1 MKENK
6 RNKTKIVI
14 IILSV
19 LLALS
24 VIALAGTLIY
34 KKTLKPAT
42 EVTVT
47 VPDNLITPESEKE
60 NESKGEISQ
69 SHEKSQ
75 TKAITISLNNKTQS
89 ENKPFSVNNMLPG
102 DSKTEYF
109 RVNVSYHGKVTVNYS
124 ADVRNGYEK
133 LGEVLK
139 IKVTLL
145 GQNQVLYDGAINSMP
160 EKISHP
166 LSSKE
171 HTEEELYYEIK
182 TYLDTSV
189 SNEYMDM
196 ALIADFKWDVGETQ
210 NLDAPQTGDLSDF
223 ALPLVCLLSA
233 LFLLILLLSKR
244 KKEREYE

>member
-1 MKENK
+1 
-6 RNKTKIVI
+6 
-14 IILSV
+14 
-19 LLALS
+19 
-24 VIALAGTLIY
+24 
-34 KKTLKPAT
+34 
-42 EVTVT
+42 
-47 VPDNLITPESEKE
+47 
-60 NESKGEISQ
+60 
-69 SHEKSQ
+69 
-75 TKAITISLNNKTQS
+75 
-89 ENKPFSVNNMLPG
+89 
-102 DSKTEYF
+102 
-109 RVNVSYHGKVTVNYS
+109 
-124 ADVRNGYEK
+124 
-133 LGEVLK
+133 
-139 IKVTLL
+139 
-145 GQNQVLYDGAINSMP
+145 MP